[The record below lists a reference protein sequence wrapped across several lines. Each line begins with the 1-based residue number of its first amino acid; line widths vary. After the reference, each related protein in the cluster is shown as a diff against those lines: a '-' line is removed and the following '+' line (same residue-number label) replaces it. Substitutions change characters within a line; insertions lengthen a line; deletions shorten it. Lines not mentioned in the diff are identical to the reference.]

1 MGLYLS
7 CSRNSIFPGA
17 VDNRRPRKLTRA
29 QIGLVNKYLPSFPYH
44 TTSTVTH
51 KTTAAAFWNEAFF
64 EVGPPSSKS
73 ANSGKRSQNSSG
85 TSRVTQLYDTFY
97 SYLDHNSPALKPI
110 FRSSMVV
117 RGKVLI
123 HISAGLRTILTED
136 NLVERVE
143 SLTRTHLRFGVK
155 MEHYDPL
162 GIALIFAMKEC
173 SGALW
178 SPQVE
183 EAWRRLYAHCC
194 VILLDSHRRAEEQ
207 QGTSKSGET
216 VKAGT
221 SPHVDDIHTNL
232 RPASIKENSIAPAS
246 TTNSINSSRANESV

>member
-1 MGLYLS
+1 
-7 CSRNSIFPGA
+7 
-17 VDNRRPRKLTRA
+17 PRKLTRA
-29 QIGLVNKYLPSFPYH
+29 QIAIVNKYLPSFPYT
-44 TTSTVTH
+44 TTSTINH
-51 KTTAAAFWNEAFF
+51 KMTAAAFWNEAFF

-73 ANSGKRSQNSSG
+73 TNSGKRSQNSSG
-85 TSRVTQLYDTFY
+85 STRITQLYDTFY

-117 RGKVLI
+117 RSKVLV
-123 HISAGLRTILTED
+123 HISAGLRTILTGD
-136 NLVERVE
+136 NMVERVE

-162 GIALIFAMKEC
+162 GVALIFAMKEC

-194 VILLDSHRRAEEQ
+194 VILLDSHRRAMEQ
-207 QGTSKSGET
+207 QATSKGRE
-216 VKAGT
+216 AG
-221 SPHVDDIHTNL
+221 
-232 RPASIKENSIAPAS
+232 K
-246 TTNSINSSRANESV
+246 

>member
-7 CSRNSIFPGA
+7 CSCNSISPGA
-17 VDNRRPRKLTRA
+17 ADNRRPRKLTRA
-29 QIGLVNKYLPSFPYH
+29 QIAIVNKYLPSFPYY
-44 TTSTVTH
+44 TTSTANH

-73 ANSGKRSQNSSG
+73 TNSGKRSQNSSG
-85 TSRVTQLYDTFY
+85 TTRVTQLYDTFY

-117 RGKVLI
+117 RSKVLV
-123 HISAGLRTILTED
+123 HISAGLRTILTGE
-136 NLVERVE
+136 NMVERVE

-155 MEHYDPL
+155 MEHFDPL

-194 VILLDSHRRAEEQ
+194 VILLDSHRRATEQ
-207 QGTSKSGET
+207 QASKDRAELS
-216 VKAGT
+216 KPAT
-221 SPHVDDIHTNL
+221 SPHVDDLHTNL
-232 RPASIKENSIAPAS
+232 WPA
-246 TTNSINSSRANESV
+246 